1 MMNTL
6 NKIKIDFSTYI
17 LILLALFAGYIKN
30 VFIILLIVIVH
41 EMGHVFFFKIFK
53 IDVESITIY
62 PYGGVTIVNNKLHER
77 IYKDLLI
84 SLGGIIFQLILFLA
98 FSLLYKNSFIVF
110 STYKIFRMYNLS
122 IIIFNLIPI
131 IPLDG
136 SKLLFCL
143 FSKFL
148 SYKDSY
154 MMMIVTGI
162 ISLVMF
168 IIYNYVYRLND
179 LILYV
184 FLGCK
189 LYEVIKSFKYVMNKF
204 YLERVMYDHYY
215 NGIINDISDIDK
227 LRIDKF
233 YYFKDKNRYVNEKD
247 YIKKRYY

>member
-30 VFIILLIVIVH
+30 VFVILLIVIVH
-41 EMGHVFFFKIFK
+41 EMGHIFFFKFFDIEIEK
-53 IDVESITIY
+53 VTIY

-77 IYKDLLI
+77 IYKDILI
-84 SLGGIIFQLILFLA
+84 SLGGVFFQIILF
-98 FSLLYKNSFIVF
+98 FVFKGLYENNLIVLT
-110 STYKIFRMYNLS
+110 TYNIFRLYNLS

-154 MMMIVTGI
+154 IMMILTGI
-162 ISLVMF
+162 ISLIMF
-168 IIYNYVYRLND
+168 IIYNYVYKLND
-179 LILYV
+179 LVLYI
-184 FLGCK
+184 FLFFK
-189 LYEVIKSFKYVMNKF
+189 LYEVIKSFKYIMNKF
-204 YLERVMYDHYY
+204 YLERILYDHYY
-215 NGIINDISDIDK
+215 NEIINDIDDIDK
-227 LRIDKF
+227 LRIDKY
-233 YYFKDKNRYVNEKD
+233 YYFKDRNRYINEKD